1 VSFSRLD
8 LLLLLMTLIWGANFS
23 VLKVALEGFPELPFN
38 VVRLTIASGVF
49 LWAIAAG
56 PDRASVRQLTRRD
69 WVRIVALGL
78 VGHLLYQLCFLA
90 GVARTS
96 VANSSLIFGCTPVAV
111 GILASLAGHERPS
124 MARWAGVALSCAGIY
139 AIVGEGAGLSTA
151 TLRGDALVF
160 AGMCCWSLYSVLGQP
175 LLRRFSALLVTGL
188 SMTAGTTLYALVA
201 VGPMLDV
208 RWSAIAPSTWVL
220 TVGSALLALAF
231 AYIVWYTAVQ
241 QIGSSRTA
249 IYSNL
254 TPIVA
259 MVVAA
264 VWLGEPI
271 GIAQVVGASLIL
283 GGIFVARG
291 AGENG

>member
-1 VSFSRLD
+1 
-8 LLLLLMTLIWGANFS
+8 
-23 VLKVALEGFPELPFN
+23 
-38 VVRLTIASGVF
+38 
-49 LWAIAAG
+49 
-56 PDRASVRQLTRRD
+56 
-69 WVRIVALGL
+69 
-78 VGHLLYQLCFLA
+78 
-90 GVARTS
+90 
-96 VANSSLIFGCTPVAV
+96 
-111 GILASLAGHERPS
+111 
-124 MARWAGVALSCAGIY
+124 
-139 AIVGEGAGLSTA
+139 
-151 TLRGDALVF
+151 
-160 AGMCCWSLYSVLGQP
+160 VLGQP

-264 VWLGEPI
+264 VWLGERI